1 MNLSPGALWN
11 ILLVTRCTEVSVVR
25 AKKWNVLFIFNSNI
39 KFVLR
44 ALFIQVIVLSASNI
58 FIYLFIYFALNW
70 IDSML
75 DRTIELRIKILF
87 YNRSI

>member
-25 AKKWNVLFIFNSNI
+25 AKNWNVLFIFNSNI